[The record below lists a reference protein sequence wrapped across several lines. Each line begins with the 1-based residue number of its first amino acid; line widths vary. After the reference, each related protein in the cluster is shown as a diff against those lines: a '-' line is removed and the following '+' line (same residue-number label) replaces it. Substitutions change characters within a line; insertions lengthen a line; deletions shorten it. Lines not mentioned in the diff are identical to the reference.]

1 MPYPVTPPDGS
12 TWSLD
17 VKPTADGVALV
28 FVFELGGTPTEVK
41 LGMDRTD
48 SRMFARALLAAGG
61 DATERTFTGGSS
73 GEGRQP

>member
-1 MPYPVTPPDGS
+1 MPYPVTPPDGT

-17 VKPTADGVALV
+17 VERTDDGIALV
-28 FVFELGGTPTEVK
+28 LVYEIAGQPFRLR
-41 LGMDRTD
+41 LGMDRPD
-48 SRMFARALLAAGG
+48 SRMFARAVLAAGG

>member
-17 VKPTADGVALV
+17 VEKTDDGVALFLV
-28 FVFELGGTPTEVK
+28 YELGGQLTK
-41 LGMDRTD
+41 LRLGMVRQD
-48 SRMFARALLAAGG
+48 SRLFARAVLAAGG